1 MTKKLYAV
9 IRLRGRVGVPPD
21 IKLTLRSLKLTRR
34 NHCTIVEATPSI
46 EGMLRKASGY
56 ITYGE
61 INEEALAAL
70 LEKRGRLRGD
80 ERLTIDY
87 IKKLGFESFR
97 DLANAILEGKVSL
110 RNIPGLKPVFRLH
123 PPSGGFKGTIKKLIE
138 QGGELGY
145 RGPQISELLMRMI

>member
-1 MTKKLYAV
+1 MTNKLYAV

-21 IKLTLRSLKLTRR
+21 IKTTLQSLRLTRK

-46 EGMLRKASGY
+46 EGMLRKVSGY

-61 INEEALAAL
+61 INEDVLAAL

-80 ERLTIDY
+80 RKLTLDH
-87 IKKLGFESFR
+87 IKKLGFENFK
-97 DLANAILEGKVSL
+97 DLAKALLEGRMKL
-110 RNIPGLKPVFRLH
+110 KNIPNLKLVFRLH
-123 PPSGGFKGTIKKLIE
+123 PPSKGFKGTIKKPYG

-145 RGPQISELLMRMI
+145 RGEAINELLMKMI

>member
-1 MTKKLYAV
+1 MTAKLYVV
-9 IRLRGRVGVPPD
+9 IRLRGRVGLPPD
-21 IKLTLRSLKLTRR
+21 IKLTLHSLRLTRR

-46 EGMLRKASGY
+46 EGMLKKVAGY

-61 INEEALAAL
+61 ISEEALAAL

-80 ERLTIDY
+80 ERLTLDD

-97 DLANAILEGKVSL
+97 DLAKAILEGKASL
-110 RNIPGLKPVFRLH
+110 RGIPCLKPVFRLH
-123 PPSGGFKGTIKKLIE
+123 PPSGGFRGSIKKPSE

-145 RGPQISELLMRMI
+145 RGARINELLMKMI

>member
-1 MTKKLYAV
+1 MTKKFYAV

-21 IKLTLRSLKLTRR
+21 IKLTLRLLKLVRR

-61 INEEALAAL
+61 VSEEALAAL
-70 LEKRGRLRGD
+70 LENRGRLRSD
-80 ERLTIDY
+80 ERLTLDHV
-87 IKKLGFESFR
+87 KRLGFESFR
-97 DLANAILEGKVSL
+97 DLAKAILEGRISL
-110 RNIPGLKPVFRLH
+110 NSIPGLKPVFRLH
-123 PPSGGFKGTIKKLIE
+123 PPSRGFKGTIKKPVE

-145 RGPQISELLMRMI
+145 RGPRINELLMRMI